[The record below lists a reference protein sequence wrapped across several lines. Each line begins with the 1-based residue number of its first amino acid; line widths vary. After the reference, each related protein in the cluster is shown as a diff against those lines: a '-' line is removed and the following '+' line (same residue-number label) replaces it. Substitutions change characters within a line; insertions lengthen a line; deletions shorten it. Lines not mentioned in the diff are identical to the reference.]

1 VCHIAGYRE
10 PPPPSSPPHQH
21 GVLPGKS
28 NSDAPNFHSGILYLY
43 RGTFFSQLIWH
54 DTVAVPCLLI
64 WVGSVCRLGPR
75 YGRFVYPSVFRT
87 VKNFLNRVRYLW
99 VQLGVVRFS
108 LSLVPEGGADVSS
121 EVPAPTRNGKG
132 GEVPVSA
139 VVAVVVPEWLT
150 DGSWLGLSYTQ
161 SAL

>member
-1 VCHIAGYRE
+1 MVCYRE
-10 PPPPSSPPHQH
+10 NLIPMPQISTPAYYTCTEEPFF
-21 GVLPGKS
+21 L
-28 NSDAPNFHSGILYLY
+28 I
-43 RGTFFSQLIWH
+43 FFSQLIWH
-54 DTVAVPCLLI
+54 GTVAVPCLLI

-121 EVPAPTRNGKG
+121 EVPVPTRNGKG
-132 GEVPVSA
+132 GGSA
-139 VVAVVVPEWLT
+139 SECGGGSGGTRVV
-150 DGSWLGLSYTQ
+150 D
-161 SAL
+161 

>member
-1 VCHIAGYRE
+1 MVCYRE
-10 PPPPSSPPHQH
+10 NLIPMPQISTPAYYTCTEEPFF
-21 GVLPGKS
+21 L
-28 NSDAPNFHSGILYLY
+28 I
-43 RGTFFSQLIWH
+43 FFSQLIWH

-121 EVPAPTRNGKG
+121 EVPVPTRNGKG
-132 GEVPVSA
+132 G
-139 VVAVVVPEWLT
+139 
-150 DGSWLGLSYTQ
+150 GKCQ
-161 SAL
+161 